1 METSLAWYMQPRT
14 TMKHVDAADVDMLS
28 SLSDNDTDVD
38 KLDVPKAAAAP
49 PEPGIVRKIS
59 YIVRLR

>member
-1 METSLAWYMQPRT
+1 MQPRT